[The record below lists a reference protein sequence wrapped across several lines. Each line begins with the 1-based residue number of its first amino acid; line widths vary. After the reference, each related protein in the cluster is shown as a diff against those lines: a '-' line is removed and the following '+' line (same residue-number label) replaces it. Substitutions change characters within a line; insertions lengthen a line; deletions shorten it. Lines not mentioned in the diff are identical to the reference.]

1 MPILAK
7 CSKCSRSY
15 TVIGQ
20 RARRAMLWI
29 CPRCK
34 RGRNLPHGESPENTG
49 SDEYLPSGPVSAKG
63 FDFS

>member
-7 CSKCSRSY
+7 CSKCRRSY

-20 RARRAMLWI
+20 RARTTMTWI

-34 RGRNLPHGESPENTG
+34 RSRNLTRQENLDHVQ
-49 SDEYLPSGPVSAKG
+49 SDQYPVARDLVSVK
-63 FDFS
+63 D

>member
-7 CSKCSRSY
+7 CSKCRRSY

-20 RARRAMLWI
+20 RARTTMTWI

-34 RGRNLPHGESPENTG
+34 RSRNLTRQQNLEHVQ
-49 SDEYLPSGPVSAKG
+49 SDQYPVARDLVSVK
-63 FDFS
+63 D

>member
-7 CSKCSRSY
+7 CSKCRRSY

-20 RARRAMLWI
+20 RARTTMTWI

-34 RGRNLPHGESPENTG
+34 RSRNLTRQESLEHGESDQYPVPR
-49 SDEYLPSGPVSAKG
+49 DLVSAR
-63 FDFS
+63 D

>member
-7 CSKCSRSY
+7 CSKCRRSY

-20 RARRAMLWI
+20 RARTTMTWI

-34 RGRNLPHGESPENTG
+34 RSRNLTRQENMDQVQ
-49 SDEYLPSGPVSAKG
+49 SDEYPVARDLVSVR
-63 FDFS
+63 D

>member
-7 CSKCSRSY
+7 CSKCRRSY

-20 RARRAMLWI
+20 RARTTMTWI

-34 RGRNLPHGESPENTG
+34 RSRNLTRQESLDHVQ
-49 SDEYLPSGPVSAKG
+49 SDEESIARDLLSVM
-63 FDFS
+63 D

>member
-7 CSKCSRSY
+7 CSKCRRSY

-20 RARRAMLWI
+20 RARTSMTWI

-34 RGRNLPHGESPENTG
+34 RSRNLTRQENLDHVQ
-49 SDEYLPSGPVSAKG
+49 SDEESIARDLVSVRN
-63 FDFS
+63 

>member
-7 CSKCSRSY
+7 CSKCRRSY

-20 RARRAMLWI
+20 RARTTMTWI

-34 RGRNLPHGESPENTG
+34 RSRNLTRQENLDHVQSDESPVAR
-49 SDEYLPSGPVSAKG
+49 DLVSVK
-63 FDFS
+63 D

>member
-7 CSKCSRSY
+7 CSKCRRSY

-20 RARRAMLWI
+20 RARTTMTWI

-34 RGRNLPHGESPENTG
+34 RSRNLTRQETLDHVQ
-49 SDEYLPSGPVSAKG
+49 SDEESITRDLVSVR
-63 FDFS
+63 D

>member
-7 CSKCSRSY
+7 CSKCRRSY

-20 RARRAMLWI
+20 RARTTMTWI

-34 RGRNLPHGESPENTG
+34 RSRNLTRQENLDHVQ
-49 SDEYLPSGPVSAKG
+49 SDESSVARDFVSVR
-63 FDFS
+63 D